1 VSIRG
6 GAVTSRGAT
15 IVSAKP
21 HDSRLMPVWPATISR
36 QQAAL
41 RHSLR
46 CIAPTD
52 LFPLHPRRPSI
63 LGNVESLTSSTPQI
77 TLSATKQRM
86 IKIGQETDRCVSK
99 HRFEETTQKRVWGVS
114 AEFTTLDQGLPIQ
127 VADRTQ

>member
-52 LFPLHPRRPSI
+52 LFSAPSKAPQHPRKRGVADLLHPADYSQCYQTADDKDRP
-63 LGNVESLTSSTPQI
+63 GN
-77 TLSATKQRM
+77 
-86 IKIGQETDRCVSK
+86 
-99 HRFEETTQKRVWGVS
+99 
-114 AEFTTLDQGLPIQ
+114 
-127 VADRTQ
+127 